1 MLTIS
6 DKLTCPLCGGR
17 FQLHEATAV
26 AEALALAATANR
38 FGKLW
43 PSVMAYAESF
53 QQPGGRGLSL
63 ARLMA
68 IINEVAAMFTEKG
81 FAFGRRQHSIDS
93 DVLIAALKETAQ
105 AGKSGFKNHN
115 YLKVVAID
123 MQGQVDKRR
132 GAEKEKQ
139 LRQREQDLMA
149 GMRPGAVGPVGS
161 GQSAVGS
168 KPRQNELPE
177 QAKNIDQ
184 VGAIIDKLNFNPKKK
199 EADNDGNTDQ

>member
-43 PSVMAYAESF
+43 PSVVAYAESF

-68 IINEVAAMFTEKG
+68 IINEVAAMFAEKG

-149 GMRPGAVGPVGS
+149 GKRPEAGSVVSRQSPV
-161 GQSAVGS
+161 VS